1 MSAKSNHRRVTTIVR
16 EMLLMTQGNLFAS
29 VAGAFLISA
38 LLATPASAQTL
49 ETFRVSYGGYNE
61 TAAPMWVG
69 IDKGIFKKYGIDA
82 SMIQVRSGA
91 LSVAAL
97 VAKEVDAVWPAQS
110 TILSTVFG
118 GVKLGCIASP
128 INKIPRLLVVRK
140 DVANIEDLR
149 GKIVGVQSIGG
160 GFWLQTMII
169 FDSLGIDP
177 DKHGLKF
184 RVIGDGPVIAQA
196 LTTGNIDVAAMTYS
210 LSEAALKAG
219 FRSMI
224 DAAELKAPYQGPS
237 VCALKEVLA
246 SRQDFFQRLTKGLAE
261 ATAFILDSG
270 NKPEVVKALMKH
282 LRLGKPDEGES
293 SYKVLRLMTTLD
305 LAPNPAA
312 FKIVQRI
319 VAKVNPKIM
328 QVDIDQI
335 IDGSYVRNLEASGFM
350 AELRRKTK

>member
-1 MSAKSNHRRVTTIVR
+1 
-16 EMLLMTQGNLFAS
+16 MTPSNLFAL
-29 VAGAFLISA
+29 VPAFILTMT
-38 LLATPASAQTL
+38 LATSTPAQTL

-61 TAAPMWVG
+61 TAAPMWIG

-97 VAKEVDAVWPAQS
+97 LAKEVDAVWPAQS

-140 DVANIEDLR
+140 DITSIEDLR
-149 GKIVGVQSIGG
+149 GKVVGVQSIGG

-169 FDSLGIDP
+169 LDSLGIDP
-177 DKHGLKF
+177 DKHGIKF

-196 LTTGNIDVAAMTYS
+196 LATGNIDVAAMTYS
-210 LSEAALKAG
+210 LSEPALKAG
-219 FRSMI
+219 FRSLV
-224 DAAELKAPYQGPS
+224 DAAELKTPYQGPS
-237 VCALKEVLA
+237 VCALKEALA
-246 SRQDFFQRLTKGLAE
+246 SRQDFFLRLTKGLAE
-261 ATAFILDSG
+261 STAFILDNG
-270 NKPEVVKALMKH
+270 NKPDVVKALMKH
-282 LRLGKPDEGES
+282 LRLTKPDEGES
-293 SYKVLRLMTTLD
+293 SYRVLRLMATLD

-319 VAKVNPKIM
+319 VAKVNPKIA
-328 QVDIDQI
+328 QVDIEQI
-335 IDGSYVRNLEASGFM
+335 IDNSYVRNLDASGFF
-350 AELRRKTK
+350 AELRKKTK

>member
-1 MSAKSNHRRVTTIVR
+1 MRVKKRLMKTPSNLYRLTPSVVLIC
-16 EMLLMTQGNLFAS
+16 AS
-29 VAGAFLISA
+29 VLSFS
-38 LLATPASAQTL
+38 LAHAQ
-49 ETFRVSYGGYNE
+49 ETIRVSYGGYNE

-69 IDKGIFKKYGIDA
+69 IDRGIFRKYGIDA

-97 VAKEVDAVWPAQS
+97 VAREVDAVWPAQS

-140 DVANIEDLR
+140 DITNLEDLR

-210 LSEAALKAG
+210 LSEASLKAG
-219 FRSMI
+219 FKSML
-224 DAAELKAPYQGPS
+224 DAAEIKAPYQGPS
-237 VCALKEVLA
+237 MCALKEVLA
-246 SRQDFFQRLTKGLAE
+246 SRQDFFLRLTKGLAE
-261 ATAFILDSG
+261 STAFILDSG
-270 NKPEVVKALMKH
+270 NKPDVVKTLMKH
-282 LRLGKPDEGES
+282 LRLTKLEEGES

-319 VAKVNPKIM
+319 VAKVNPKIG

-335 IDGSYVRNLEASGFM
+335 IDSSYVRTLESSGFLP
-350 AELRRKTK
+350 ELRKKVK

>member
-1 MSAKSNHRRVTTIVR
+1 
-16 EMLLMTQGNLFAS
+16 MTLNEVFGS
-29 VAGAFLISA
+29 LISA
-38 LLATPASAQTL
+38 LIITGSFAVPASAQTL

-61 TAAPMWVG
+61 TATPMWVG
-69 IDKGIFKKYGIDA
+69 GDKGIFRKYGIDA

-97 VAKEVDAVWPAQS
+97 VAREVDAVWPAQS

-140 DVANIEDLR
+140 DITNIEDLR
-149 GKIVGVQSIGG
+149 GKVVGVQSIGG

-210 LSEAALKAG
+210 LSETALKAG
-219 FRSMI
+219 FRSMV
-224 DAAELKAPYQGPS
+224 DAADLKAPYQGPS
-237 VCALKEVLA
+237 MCALKDVLA
-246 SRQDFFQRLTKGLAE
+246 NRQDFFLRLTKGLAE
-261 ATAFILDSG
+261 ATAFILDGG
-270 NKPEVVKALMKH
+270 NKAEVIKTLMKH
-282 LRLGKPDEGES
+282 LRLSKPDEGES

-319 VAKVNPKIM
+319 VAKVNSKIA

-335 IDGSYVRNLEASGFM
+335 IDNTHVRNLESSGFL
-350 AELRRKTK
+350 AELRRKIR

>member
-1 MSAKSNHRRVTTIVR
+1 MTLSKSFAMILA
-16 EMLLMTQGNLFAS
+16 LLL
-29 VAGAFLISA
+29 SA
-38 LLATPASAQTL
+38 LIAAAAAAQTL
-49 ETFRVSYGGYNE
+49 DSFRVSYGGYNE

-97 VAKEVDAVWPAQS
+97 VAREVDAVWPAQS

-140 DVANIEDLR
+140 DINTIEDLR
-149 GKIVGVQSIGG
+149 GKVVGVQSIGG

-237 VCALKEVLA
+237 VCALKDGLA
-246 SRQDFFQRLTKGLAE
+246 SRQDFFLRLTKGLAE

-270 NKPEVVKALMKH
+270 NKAEVVKTLMKH
-282 LRLGKPDEGES
+282 LRLAKPDEGES

-319 VAKVNPKIM
+319 VAKVNPKIS

-335 IDGSYVRNLEASGFM
+335 IDGSYVRNLESSGFLL
-350 AELRRKTK
+350 ELRRKSK